1 MGVCALGQHC
11 RARCDC
17 HASQTER
24 RDLEGL
30 YLPVPKIL
38 PRGYSMA
45 VGLGRERITDILER
59 SGTAR
64 TDRRAHRRYR
74 HHPAYTRI
82 PLKRRARIVMCFC

>member
-1 MGVCALGQHC
+1 MARTPPPAIHDLKLGQVPEEGVDDGCVRPGTALPGKVCA
-11 RARCDC
+11 

-64 TDRRAHRRYR
+64 TDR
-74 HHPAYTRI
+74 
-82 PLKRRARIVMCFC
+82 

>member
-1 MGVCALGQHC
+1 MGVCALGQHW
-11 RARCDC
+11 RARCDA

-45 VGLGRERITDILER
+45 VGRGRERITDILER

-82 PLKRRARIVMCFC
+82 PLNAVQES